1 VPEFLNKLFEQ
12 LGGLFGQMS
21 GAQKLIIGLVV
32 VGLIGSFAFL
42 ANFGGAVNTVTLF
55 TDLAPDEAGQIRDR
69 LTEMGITYELGRGG
83 TEIRVPGS
91 RVYDLR
97 LTFAMEGLPTT
108 GVVGYEIFDKTNIG
122 MTDFVQKQNFRR
134 ALEGEMVRTLER
146 LSAVK
151 RARVHIVIPK
161 KTVFTEKET
170 PATAAISLQL
180 SPGAELVEAQIRGI
194 TYLVARSVEG
204 LSTENVTIVDFYGN
218 ILYQGTK
225 DEEVIALTANQ
236 IALKTKVESYLTRMT
251 ESLLTNVV
259 GPNDARVQVSVELDF
274 TQSEIKSEDFN
285 PDQPDK
291 SIVRSEE
298 REEEAGGGE
307 GAGTKERSTTNY
319 EVDRQIQTI
328 IDKVGRIQN
337 LSAAVFIDDQ
347 YRSLTPDGRDT
358 VVVRTEAE
366 RLKIEDIVQRAGG
379 FQANRGDQ
387 VSVQFF
393 HFDDYTERLAQRQE
407 ESERTTEFVNK
418 IVTWGLSALGVLIL
432 FLFFRPILVPFLKE
446 GVRVIVP
453 SMAPP
458 KELALPEVEEEEIEV
473 MRRREA
479 EEELPGIEYEVTEA
493 ATMLKQLVNYAQQKP
508 AEVTKLIKSW
518 LVET

>member
-1 VPEFLNKLFEQ
+1 M
-12 LGGLFGQMS
+12 FGQMS
-21 GAQKLIIGLVV
+21 GAQKAVIGLVV
-32 VGLIGSFAFL
+32 VGLLGSFVFL
-42 ANFGGAVNTVTLF
+42 SQWGGTVNTVTLY
-55 TDLAPDEAGQIRDR
+55 TDLSPDEAGQIRDR
-69 LTEMGITYELGRGG
+69 LSEMGVSYELARGG
-83 TEIRVPGS
+83 TEIRVPGGQ
-91 RVYDLR
+91 VYDLR

-122 MTDFVQKQNFRR
+122 MTDFVQKQNFKR
-134 ALEGEMVRTLER
+134 ALEGELVRTLEQLR
-146 LSAVK
+146 AVR

-161 KTVFTEKET
+161 RTVFTEKEV
-170 PATAAISLQL
+170 PPTAAISLQL
-180 SPGAELVEAQIRGI
+180 AAGSELVEAQIRGI
-194 TYLVARSVEG
+194 TYLVARSIEG

-236 IALKTKVESYLTRMT
+236 IGLKTKVESYLTRKM
-251 ESLLTNVV
+251 EDLLTKVV
-259 GPNDARVQVSVELDF
+259 GPNDARVQVSVDLDF
-274 TQSEIKSEDFN
+274 TQSETQNEIYN
-285 PDQPDK
+285 PISADK

-298 REEEAGGGE
+298 REEETGAE
-307 GAGTKERSTTNY
+307 GAGSKERSTTNY
-319 EVDRQIQTI
+319 EVDRQVQTI
-328 IDKVGRIQN
+328 IDKVGRIRN

-358 VVVRTEAE
+358 VVVRTEEE
-366 RLKIEDIVQRAGG
+366 RLKIETIVQRAIG
-379 FQANRGDQ
+379 FQAARGDL
-387 VSVQFF
+387 VSVEFF
-393 HFDDYTERLAQRQE
+393 HFDDYTERLAQRQV
-407 ESERTTEFVNK
+407 ESERTTEFLNK
-418 IVTWGLSALGVLIL
+418 VVTWGLSGLGVLIL

-446 GVRVIVP
+446 GIRVIVP
-453 SMAPP
+453 SLAPP

-508 AEVTKLIKSW
+508 AEVSKLIKSW